1 MNATPKEEKAIAE
14 CYRRLFKASTPP
26 ADFDLLVENAKI
38 NEQGEKEIPFED
50 YIIDFDVS
58 MEIINEIIK
67 EYKIDKDYE
76 HPFKVTIYQG
86 CSPKYNK
93 KL

>member
-1 MNATPKEEKAIAE
+1 MMAKKKLDEAVLD
-14 CYRRLFKASTPP
+14 CYVRLYKSSVPSV
-26 ADFDLLVENAKI
+26 DFNYLVKNAKI

-93 KL
+93 KY

>member
-1 MNATPKEEKAIAE
+1 MMAKKKLDEAVLD
-14 CYRRLFKASTPP
+14 CYVRLYKSSVPSV
-26 ADFDLLVENAKI
+26 DFNYLVKNAKI

-76 HPFKVTIYQG
+76 HQFKVTIYQG

-93 KL
+93 KY